1 MRRELLKGAGVA
13 LEQER
18 MNARCYLLINVI
30 IIIIISLGLQESKRT
45 GTEYLKTIER
55 RQYIWKASLAA
66 IDELNTPDA
75 RSHTCML
82 CWCSMQKTPD

>member
-18 MNARCYLLINVI
+18 MNARCYLFIYV

-55 RQYIWKASLAA
+55 RQYIGKASLAA

-75 RSHTCML
+75 RSHTYML